1 MKKSIITLFIIFQ
14 VLCFQSVA
22 QDIAGTY
29 YAFDYSLG
37 GAFNLKVEMT
47 LSKADDNNLNIEWGN
62 KKLLKPVGNNQYQ
75 DDENNYQITVRSD
88 GDIEAYNIYDGVI
101 KEVLLFT
108 KIKKEAKP
116 RWNKVKNTLKPKI
129 GTKPEN
135 LLEISQNKTLS
146 YYYNKEDYF
155 FFKEPYNST
164 QEKIEISNETEKMRR
179 IRAGSTNGVR
189 SLIFRNYKKIAE
201 NIYFCE
207 HNFPRV
213 SFMRYFPAENK
224 MIVYENATSKIED
237 QNIFVAQLQ
246 QAPAKDQDKAKV
258 EEFRKYVQNYISK
271 YRIIFLGG
279 FKNYTH
285 AEAPLT
291 KVQALFQEDFQ
302 DSYTVLKTKIISQNW
317 KLIRND
323 FGRTLRR
330 ILFVL
335 LYMKDKKTG
344 ECYIAFRYVVQEFDG
359 SSYGNLIS
367 YQDSSYYYDL
377 EDDKKNLLM
386 RYGCKGLYDVPC
398 AELTK

>member
-1 MKKSIITLFIIFQ
+1 MKKIILTLFIIFQ
-14 VLCFQSVA
+14 VLCFQSFA

-29 YAFDYSLG
+29 YAFDTRFLG
-37 GAFNLKVEMT
+37 GINGKQEIIITKENDKNWQLEY
-47 LSKADDNNLNIEWGN
+47 GN
-62 KKLLKPVGNNQYQ
+62 KWQLENVGNNQYQ
-75 DDENNYQITVRSD
+75 DDENTCQITLRSD
-88 GDIEAYNIYDGVI
+88 GDLEVYFIKDGIIESVF
-101 KEVLLFT
+101 LFT
-108 KIKKEAKP
+108 KNKAETKA
-116 RWNKVKNTLKPKI
+116 RWNKVKNTLKPKVD
-129 GTKPEN
+129 TKAEN
-135 LLEISQNKTLS
+135 VLETMQNKTLS

-179 IRAGSTNGVR
+179 IRAGSTNGAR
-189 SLIFRNYKKIAE
+189 SLIFRNYTKIAE
-201 NIYFCE
+201 NIYFCGY
-207 HNFPRV
+207 NFPRV

-258 EEFRKYVQNYISK
+258 EEFKKYVQNYISK

-302 DSYTVLKTKIISQNW
+302 DSYNVLKTKIISQNW